1 MMIEKTEDFTIVAPK
16 STPLTFTSEFET
28 VLKTSKAINEF
39 MPVWELF
46 GNTKFFVPII
56 QDDSGESAT
65 GFLFFTIAYPDS
77 NSPSVMISEQ
87 LERLANMQA
96 ESAICITGTE
106 LIKMLHAEVG
116 VVINT
121 NLPDENSIF
130 VIPKGAVQW
139 LKESI
144 QESK

>member
-1 MMIEKTEDFTIVAPK
+1 MIEKIEDFTIVAPN
-16 STPLTFTSEFET
+16 STPPAFPSEFEA

-46 GNTKFFVPII
+46 VNTKFFVPII
-56 QDDSGESAT
+56 QDGSGESAT
-65 GFLFFTIAYPDS
+65 GFLFSIIAYPDN

-87 LERLANMQA
+87 LERLANMQT
-96 ESAICITGTE
+96 ESAIYITGTE

-130 VIPKGAVQW
+130 VIPKGVVRW